1 MGRLPLPH
9 CPGYLTA
16 TKPTYAVYNDYRESR
31 YETEQTEMT
40 SRFREIPSVNQVL
53 RQRKV
58 SDLISEYSHDS
69 IVELVRD
76 ELAAARQSV
85 ASGGEPPSLD
95 SISSSVTKRADTRW
109 KRWPET
115 VINATGVILHTNLGR
130 APLSDESIEAAS
142 VAAAGYSDLE
152 FDLESGKRGSRQAH
166 ISQLVCQA
174 TGAEAA
180 LVVNNNASA
189 VMLGLAATAAGK
201 EVIVSRGEAV
211 EIGGG
216 FRIPDVLRQSGATLV
231 EVGTTNRTYAR
242 DFEAAIGENTG
253 AILSVHAS
261 NFRVMGFTHMPTTAE
276 LVDVGN
282 RNGVPVLH
290 DLGSGCL
297 LDTRPYGL
305 AWEPRP
311 QESVRAGVA
320 LGFFSGDKLLG
331 GPQAGIIVGKRE
343 YVDVVSAHPLA
354 RAVRI
359 DKMSMASLSAT
370 MLHYIRDEPT
380 EKVPIWRMISAPLHE
395 LKARASA
402 WKGSAGLW
410 AEVVESHAA
419 IGGGSLPGETIES
432 FALRL
437 DCGALGRSAESILTH
452 LRQRD
457 QPVIGRIEDNHVLL
471 DTRTVLPAQDKAVLS
486 TLQSLIPDS

>member
-1 MGRLPLPH
+1 
-9 CPGYLTA
+9 
-16 TKPTYAVYNDYRESR
+16 
-31 YETEQTEMT
+31 MT
-40 SRFREIPSVNQVL
+40 SRFREIPAVNDVL
-53 RQRKV
+53 RHQDI
-58 SDLISEYSHDS
+58 SDLIEKRSREWVVDM
-69 IVELVRD
+69 VRE
-76 ELAAARQSV
+76 ELAAARKAVAAGGDPPRLEAVARSV
-85 ASGGEPPSLD
+85 AQSAAS
-95 SISSSVTKRADTRW
+95 RW
-109 KRWPET
+109 KIWPET

-130 APLSDESIEAAS
+130 APLSEESVEAAA
-142 VAAAGYSDLE
+142 VAASGYSDLE
-152 FDLESGKRGSRQAH
+152 FDLDSGKRGSRQAH
-166 ISQLVCQA
+166 ISRLVCQA

-189 VMLGLAATAAGK
+189 VMLGLAAIAAGK

-231 EVGTTNRTYAR
+231 EVGTTNRAYAH
-242 DFEAAIGENTG
+242 DFEDAITENTG

-261 NFRVMGFTHMPTTAE
+261 NFRVIGFTHAPTTAE
-276 LVDVGN
+276 LVEVGD

-331 GPQAGIIVGKRE
+331 GPQAGVIVGKRE
-343 YVDVVSAHPLA
+343 YVDIVSAHPLA

-380 EKVPIWRMISAPLHE
+380 EKVPIWRMISAPLDE
-395 LKARASA
+395 LRARASA
-402 WKGSAGLW
+402 WKEIAGPCDKI
-410 AEVVESHAA
+410 VQSRAA
-419 IGGGSLPGETIES
+419 IGGGSLPGETLES
-432 FALRL
+432 VALRL
-437 DCGALGRSAESILTH
+437 DCAALGQSAESVLAR
-452 LRQRD
+452 LRQSD
-457 QPVIGRIEDNHVLL
+457 QPIIARIEDDAVLL
-471 DTRTVLPAQDKAVLS
+471 DVRTVLPTQDKAIAS
-486 TLQSLIPDS
+486 TLKLIIPNS

>member
-1 MGRLPLPH
+1 
-9 CPGYLTA
+9 
-16 TKPTYAVYNDYRESR
+16 
-31 YETEQTEMT
+31 MT
-40 SRFREIPSVNQVL
+40 SRFREIPAVNDVL
-53 RQRKV
+53 RHQDI
-58 SDLISEYSHDS
+58 SDLIEKRSHES
-69 IVELVRD
+69 VVEIVRE
-76 ELAAARQSV
+76 ELAAARSVVAAGGDPPALVAVARSV
-85 ASGGEPPSLD
+85 ARNAAS
-95 SISSSVTKRADTRW
+95 RW

-142 VAAAGYSDLE
+142 LAAAGYSDLE

-166 ISQLVCQA
+166 ISRLVCQA

-189 VMLGLAATAAGK
+189 VMLGLAAIATGK

-242 DFEAAIGENTG
+242 DFEAAVTDNTG

-261 NFRVMGFTHMPTTAE
+261 NFRVMGFTHAPTTAE
-276 LVDVGN
+276 LVEVGD

-305 AWEPRP
+305 AYEPRP

-331 GPQAGIIVGKRE
+331 GPQAGVIVGKRD
-343 YVDVVSAHPLA
+343 YVNVVASHPLA

-359 DKMSMASLSAT
+359 DKMSMAALSAT

-380 EKVPIWRMISAPLHE
+380 ETVPIWRMVSAQLDE
-395 LKARASA
+395 LRARASN
-402 WKGSAGLW
+402 WKKSAGPW
-410 AEVVESHAA
+410 AELTESRAA

-432 FALRL
+432 IALRI
-437 DCGALGRSAESILTH
+437 DCAALGQSAEAVLAS
-452 LRQRD
+452 LRESD
-457 QPVIGRIEDNHVLL
+457 EPIIGRIEDDNVIL
-471 DTRTVLPAQDKAVLS
+471 DARTVLPSQDKAIAS
-486 TLQSLIPDS
+486 ALQSLTPN

>member
-1 MGRLPLPH
+1 
-9 CPGYLTA
+9 
-16 TKPTYAVYNDYRESR
+16 
-31 YETEQTEMT
+31 MT
-40 SRFREIPSVNQVL
+40 SRFREIPAVNDVL
-53 RQRKV
+53 RHQRV
-58 SDLISEYSHDS
+58 SALIEKRSREWV
-69 IVELVRD
+69 VELVRE
-76 ELAAARQSV
+76 ELAAARKAVAAGDDPPRLEAVAQSV
-85 ASGGEPPSLD
+85 AQKRGVQVEDAGLRHIRDKRHRRHTPHQPRPRSAERREHRGRLSWPPS
-95 SISSSVTKRADTRW
+95 
-109 KRWPET
+109 
-115 VINATGVILHTNLGR
+115 
-130 APLSDESIEAAS
+130 
-142 VAAAGYSDLE
+142 GYSDLE
-152 FDLESGKRGSRQAH
+152 FDLDSGKRGSRQAH

-189 VMLGLAATAAGK
+189 VMLGLAAIAAGK

-242 DFEAAIGENTG
+242 DFEDAINENTG

-261 NFRVMGFTHMPTTAE
+261 NFRVMGFTHAPTTAE
-276 LVDVGN
+276 LVEVGD

-343 YVDVVSAHPLA
+343 YVDIVSAHPLA

-370 MLHYIRDEPT
+370 MLHYIRDDPT
-380 EKVPIWRMISAPLHE
+380 EKVPIWRMISAPLDE
-395 LKARASA
+395 LRARASD
-402 WKGSAGLW
+402 WKASAGPC
-410 AEVVESHAA
+410 AKIVQSRAA

-432 FALRL
+432 SRAAPGLRRA
-437 DCGALGRSAESILTH
+437 GQKRRIRPRKPA
-452 LRQRD
+452 
-457 QPVIGRIEDNHVLL
+457 PVRPSPSS
-471 DTRTVLPAQDKAVLS
+471 RA
-486 TLQSLIPDS
+486 

>member
-1 MGRLPLPH
+1 
-9 CPGYLTA
+9 
-16 TKPTYAVYNDYRESR
+16 
-31 YETEQTEMT
+31 MT

-53 RQRKV
+53 QQSEV
-58 SDLISEYSHDS
+58 SDLIAEFSHDS
-69 IVELVRD
+69 IVELVRY
-76 ELAAARQSV
+76 ELATARQSV
-85 ASGGEPPSLD
+85 ASGEEPPSLD
-95 SISSSVTKRADTRW
+95 YISKSITNRATLRW
-109 KRWPET
+109 KSWPET

-130 APLSDESIEAAS
+130 APLSEESIRAAS
-142 VAAAGYSDLE
+142 VAASGYSNLE
-152 FDLESGKRGSRQAH
+152 FDLETGKRGSRQAH

-189 VMLGLAATAAGK
+189 VMLGLAAIAAGK

-242 DFEAAIGENTG
+242 DFEDAINDRTG

-261 NFRVMGFTHMPTTAE
+261 NFRVMGFTHAPTTVE
-276 LVDVGN
+276 LVEVGD

-311 QESVRAGVA
+311 QESIHAGVA

-331 GPQAGIIVGKRE
+331 GPQAGIIVGRQE
-343 YVDVVSAHPLA
+343 YVDIVASHPLA

-380 EKVPIWRMISAPLHE
+380 EKIPIWRMISASLDE
-395 LKARASA
+395 LTHRVTC
-402 WKGSAGLW
+402 WKKSAGNW
-410 AEVVESHAA
+410 AEVVQSKAA
-419 IGGGSLPGETIES
+419 IGGGSLPGETMES
-432 FALRL
+432 VALRL
-437 DCGALGRSAESILTH
+437 DCGALGRSAESVLTR
-452 LRQRD
+452 LRESRE
-457 QPVIGRIEDNHVLL
+457 PIIGRIEDGDVLL
-471 DTRTVLPAQDKAVLS
+471 DVRTVLPAQDKAIASVL
-486 TLQSLIPDS
+486 QLIIPNS

>member
-1 MGRLPLPH
+1 
-9 CPGYLTA
+9 
-16 TKPTYAVYNDYRESR
+16 
-31 YETEQTEMT
+31 MT
-40 SRFREIPSVNQVL
+40 SRFREIPAVNDVL
-53 RQRKV
+53 RHQDI
-58 SDLISEYSHDS
+58 SDLIEKRSREWVVDM
-69 IVELVRD
+69 VRE
-76 ELAAARQSV
+76 ELAAARKAVAAGGDPPRLEAVARSV
-85 ASGGEPPSLD
+85 AQSAAS
-95 SISSSVTKRADTRW
+95 RW
-109 KRWPET
+109 KSWPET

-130 APLSDESIEAAS
+130 APLSEESIKAAAVAAS
-142 VAAAGYSDLE
+142 GYSDLE
-152 FDLESGKRGSRQAH
+152 FDLDSGKRGSRQAH
-166 ISQLVCQA
+166 ISRLVCQA

-189 VMLGLAATAAGK
+189 VMLGLAAIAAGK

-231 EVGTTNRTYAR
+231 EVGTTNRAYAR
-242 DFEAAIGENTG
+242 DFEDAINENTG

-261 NFRVMGFTHMPTTAE
+261 NFRVIGFTHAPTTAE
-276 LVDVGN
+276 LVEVGD

-343 YVDVVSAHPLA
+343 YVDIVSAHPLA

-370 MLHYIRDEPT
+370 MLHYIRDDPT
-380 EKVPIWRMISAPLHE
+380 EKVPIWRMISTPLDE
-395 LKARASA
+395 LRARASA
-402 WKGSAGLW
+402 WK
-410 AEVVESHAA
+410 ESVGPCDKIVQSRAA
-419 IGGGSLPGETIES
+419 IGGGSLPGETLES
-432 FALRL
+432 VALRL
-437 DCGALGRSAESILTH
+437 DCAALSQSAESVLAS
-452 LRQRD
+452 LRHSD
-457 QPVIGRIEDNHVLL
+457 QPIIGRIEDDAVLL
-471 DTRTVLPAQDKAVLS
+471 DARTVLPTQDKAVAS
-486 TLQSLIPDS
+486 ALQSLIVDSQLP